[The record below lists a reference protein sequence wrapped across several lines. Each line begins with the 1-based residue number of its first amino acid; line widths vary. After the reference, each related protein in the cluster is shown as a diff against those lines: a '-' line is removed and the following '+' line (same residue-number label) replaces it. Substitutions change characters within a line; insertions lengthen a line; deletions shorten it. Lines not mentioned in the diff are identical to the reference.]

1 MAGLF
6 VVAGGCLAWTAE
18 STAYPQLEYL
28 QLVCHTA
35 AVRARGCD

>member
-6 VVAGGCLAWTAE
+6 VMAGGCSAWTAD
-18 STAYPQLEYL
+18 STAYLQLEYL

-35 AVRARGCD
+35 AVRAQGCD